1 MNKPLLFAANWKLN
15 KTPNETREFLKSFIA
30 KYPSDKQAQVAFF
43 IPATSLEAA
52 SETLEPTAIQWGSQ
66 NCYSKISGA
75 FTGEISAGVVKELG
89 GNMILLGHSERRQH
103 FKEDNAFIADKGHL
117 VQSLSLTPL
126 LCIGETLEQRDKNL
140 TLAVCEAQLNVF
152 LDRINPEQP
161 WVIAY
166 EPVWAIGT
174 GRVASLEQ
182 VREVHDFIRD
192 ILNKRL
198 GEDISKRVMIL
209 YGGSVKPENSVELLA
224 LKNVNGFLVG
234 GAALE
239 VESFIKI
246 CSAGF

>member
-1 MNKPLLFAANWKLN
+1 LFAANWKLN
-15 KTPNETREFLKSFIA
+15 KTPIETREFLKAFIA
-30 KYPSDKQAQVAFF
+30 KCPEEKQEQVVFF
-43 IPATSLEAA
+43 IPATNLESA
-52 SETLEPTAIQWGSQ
+52 SKVLESTSIQWGSQ

-75 FTGEISAGVVKELG
+75 FTGEVSAGVVKELN
-89 GNMILLGHSERRQH
+89 GNMILLGHSERRQI

-140 TLAVCEAQLNVF
+140 TLAVCGAQLNSF
-152 LDRINPEQP
+152 LERINPEQP

-182 VREVHDFIRD
+182 VDEVHNFIRD
-192 ILNKRL
+192 LLNKQL
-198 GEDISKRVMIL
+198 GEEISKRVLIL
-209 YGGSVKPENSVELLA
+209 YGGSVKPENSVELLK
-224 LKNVNGFLVG
+224 LKNVNGFLIG

-239 VESFIKI
+239 VDSFLKI